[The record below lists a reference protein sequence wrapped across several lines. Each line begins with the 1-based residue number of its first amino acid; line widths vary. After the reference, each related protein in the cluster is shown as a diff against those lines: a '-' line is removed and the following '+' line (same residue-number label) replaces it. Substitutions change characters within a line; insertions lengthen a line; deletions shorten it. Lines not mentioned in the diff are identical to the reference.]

1 MVGLTWIWQMLSLIF
16 LMEHLDNYNF
26 SLPGL
31 VSFLVIFPSFLDHE
45 LSFPCRYF
53 GNFFTI
59 FAFWKFYNYFIHYIH
74 SFCHSIL
81 NSENKSQWQ
90 RLEHATL
97 RSTRT
102 DVKHICH
109 IFVVE
114 ISMSTISSIS
124 CFLDLHFFY
133 WGQKF
138 SFSWSRV
145 HHLIWF
151 PPGLLHPVSFL
162 WRQDYEEYA
171 YHQQR
176 LI

>member
-1 MVGLTWIWQMLSLIF
+1 MLSLIF

-124 CFLDLHFFY
+124 CFLDLHFFLL
-133 WGQKF
+133 GSKVF
-138 SFSWSRV
+138 FL
-145 HHLIWF
+145 LITCSSLNMVPAR
-151 PPGLLHPVSFL
+151 PPPSCVLPLKAGL
-162 WRQDYEEYA
+162 WRICIPSATTYIGA
-171 YHQQR
+171 
-176 LI
+176 